1 MFLLQAKTLFLE
13 AIQQAFGPDYPD
25 PLLKN
30 LWISMEYPVEP
41 AQIPGIWV
49 DFIPTADLQIAGIS
63 HHEDV
68 RQTDGTFR
76 RGTRWRFGGHISFT
90 ITTMFSR
97 ERDKIA
103 DEVIRV
109 LAFGGEYPTLSDFRK
124 MLETNDLIQVSM
136 QWDTF
141 SITGKDEAPGTPWGS
156 DEMVY
161 EITIGMDCQG
171 SFVSGSVDAPTL
183 VPLSRIVSMETLPG
197 EPPPVFPTSPAGG
210 TPPPNPWQ

>member
-13 AIQQAFGPDYPD
+13 AIQNAFDADYPD
-25 PLLKN
+25 PLLRG

-41 AQIPGIWV
+41 AQMPGIWV
-49 DFIPTADLQIAGIS
+49 DFTPTAELQIAGIS

-68 RQTDGTFR
+68 LQTDGTFR
-76 RGTRWRFGGHISFT
+76 RGTRWRFGGHISYT
-90 ITTMFSR
+90 VTAMTSR

-109 LAFGGEYPTLSDFRK
+109 LAFGGEYPTLSEYRK
-124 MLETNDLIQVSM
+124 TLEANDLIQVSM

-141 SITGKDEAPGTPWGS
+141 SIGGKDEAPGTPWGS

-161 EITIGMDCQG
+161 EITVGVDCQG
-171 SFVSGSVDAPTL
+171 SFISGSVDG
-183 VPLSRIVSMETLPG
+183 PLLLAVSQVIAKDQGPG
-197 EPPPVFPTSPAGG
+197 ESPPDFPTSPVGG
-210 TPPPNPWQ
+210 TPAPNEWQ